1 MIGSVVFLDD
11 IFKNK
16 WIDYVLINVLFL
28 LVLVYKK
35 VNNKKEL
42 KFNWNC
48 LKYGFFLILNYCWYF
63 RYMVDF
69 INICIK
75 S

>member
-35 VNNKKEL
+35 VNNKKGIE
-42 KFNWNC
+42 
-48 LKYGFFLILNYCWYF
+48 I
-63 RYMVDF
+63 
-69 INICIK
+69 
-75 S
+75 